1 MTRTK
6 FFRLT
11 ISFLCMIILMFS
23 CSVCVDAA
31 SEVQYTNG
39 QTGYK
44 ILVMDDANIL
54 TSDEENQL
62 VQDIIPVTAYGNA
75 AVWTTEEYTDNELDQ
90 ARLKR
95 KELFVFDSACIF
107 VINMNKSVRKL
118 TIQSYGNINNFVTD
132 SYARSI
138 TDNVKGYA
146 TSRDYYVCCKTA
158 FSQILAVC
166 ENRHISEPLKISGY
180 IVISLMSG
188 LILAIAIAFSRG
200 NNPLLK
206 AGLYTI
212 NEPYRIEGG
221 FKTPIDAVYVS
232 ETTVYRPPVSSSSS
246 SGSGCSSCSSGSSC
260 SSCGGGGCGSGGS
273 SSF

>member
-1 MTRTK
+1 MIKSK

-11 ISFLCMIILMFS
+11 VYVLCVISCVLSFT
-23 CSVCVDAA
+23 VCVDAA
-31 SEVQYTNG
+31 EQARYTNPDTNY
-39 QTGYK
+39 Q
-44 ILVMDDANIL
+44 IVIIDDLDLL
-54 TSDEENQL
+54 TDEEEQKL
-62 VQDIIPVTAYGNA
+62 VEDMKPVTAYGNA
-75 AVWTTEEYTDNELDQ
+75 AFWTTEAYTYNEIDQ

-95 KELFVFDSACIF
+95 KELFNFDSACIF
-107 VINMNKSVRKL
+107 VINMDIRKL
-118 TIQSYGNINNFVTD
+118 TIQSYGTINESLTD
-132 SYARSI
+132 SFARSI

-146 TSRDYYVCCKTA
+146 TSEDYYTCCKTA
-158 FSQILAVC
+158 FSQIFMVC
-166 ENRHISEPLKISGY
+166 ENLHISEPLKISGY

-188 LILAIAIAFSRG
+188 LILAIAIAFSRV

-212 NEPYRIEGG
+212 NEPYQIEGG

-246 SGSGCSSCSSGSSC
+246 GSGCSSCSSGSSC
-260 SSCGGGGCGSGGS
+260 SSCGGGGGCGSGGS